1 MVLIVDDIY
10 SVTLGMSR
18 VLMYNLLE
26 WFSFQIK
33 YSTKDC
39 NFCRVRVM
47 MRCYKQFRNE
57 NTVDKMPPEPTRK
70 PREMPKP
77 YHRKPKNPIVKD
89 APRTA
94 AKSAKVKKH
103 ENLTLHDWM
112 TVYAFID
119 EHPGLTQGDIVE
131 HFSSK

>member
-1 MVLIVDDIY
+1 
-10 SVTLGMSR
+10 
-18 VLMYNLLE
+18 
-26 WFSFQIK
+26 
-33 YSTKDC
+33 
-39 NFCRVRVM
+39 M
-47 MRCYKQFRNE
+47 MRRYKQFRNE
-57 NTVDKMPPEPTRK
+57 NTVDKMPPKPTRK

-103 ENLTLHDWM
+103 ENVTLHDWM

-131 HFSSK
+131 HFSSKSDGALVFDQSMLSRKLKSR